1 MSAKVDFQDSQ
12 SKNKFQSF
20 MLDAYNALTSIQ
32 ADQAEK
38 QLDVLIEKGDQCEKD
53 KVLKVMV
60 KKEGAMATIVSK
72 PVCQ

>member
-72 PVCQ
+72 PVCH